1 MVKKIKKVSREVVR
15 DKKEDVVRKSKATRK
30 KEIEKKRR
38 NSDVDGL
45 MTRRI

>member
-30 KEIEKKRR
+30 KEIEKKKEGTVTLT
-38 NSDVDGL
+38 D
-45 MTRRI
+45 